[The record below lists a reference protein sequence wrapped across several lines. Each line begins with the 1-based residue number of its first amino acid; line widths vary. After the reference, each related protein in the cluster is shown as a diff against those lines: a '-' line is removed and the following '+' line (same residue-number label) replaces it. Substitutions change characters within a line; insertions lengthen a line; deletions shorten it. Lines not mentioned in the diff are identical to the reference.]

1 MITLYA
7 NQVSNYCAKVRVVL
21 EAKTIAYCVV
31 PPPGGYGS
39 AEYKRLVPMGTIPAI
54 DHDGVVLSESEAI
67 NEYLEEVFPE
77 PPLLYGSAA
86 QRAEQRSF
94 ARFHDLLLEPPMRA
108 LFVAV
113 DPRHRDAE
121 RVAAQTRLFAE
132 RLLRLESLGRF
143 QPFLAGASLSLADVA
158 YPATLRLAE
167 LMFATFG
174 LVFPTTPKIE
184 RWRAVLAD
192 LPAVAGPLAI
202 AEAATQSWIAG
213 KQP

>member
-21 EAKTIAYCVV
+21 EAKTIAYRVI

-67 NEYLEEVFPE
+67 NEYLEEMFPE
-77 PPLLYGSAA
+77 PPLLYGTPA

-108 LFVAV
+108 LFGDV

-121 RVAAQTRLFAE
+121 RVAAQTGLFSE

-184 RWRAVLAD
+184 RWRAVLAN